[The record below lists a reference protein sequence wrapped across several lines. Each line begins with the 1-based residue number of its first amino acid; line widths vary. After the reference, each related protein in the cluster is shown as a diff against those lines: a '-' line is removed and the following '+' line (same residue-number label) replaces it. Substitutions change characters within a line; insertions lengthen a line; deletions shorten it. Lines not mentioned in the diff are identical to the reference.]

1 MVITAYIAPGY
12 AEYGSAND
20 VEADSA
26 QAAENDTEFLRLFPY
41 NYALAKCLNFKIP
54 DEVAND
60 GNGYYWVNVGKIM
73 RVPELSTYIAAY
85 TRGLISR
92 DYLYKMAFEGNRM
105 DVSLKCLSDIVRYMT
120 ERDRQVQT
128 RGYEWSFLSGNR
140 LEHVRKMLLHNPAK
154 ELSETDQASVDTA
167 KELYQ
172 AMAGL
177 VMEAEL
183 TRGDTETAF
192 SRYVYGL
199 TRIYGAAYFVRIL

>member
-85 TRGLISR
+85 TRGLISQ

-105 DVSLKCLSDIVRYMT
+105 DVSLKLSLI
-120 ERDRQVQT
+120 
-128 RGYEWSFLSGNR
+128 
-140 LEHVRKMLLHNPAK
+140 H
-154 ELSETDQASVDTA
+154 
-167 KELYQ
+167 
-172 AMAGL
+172 
-177 VMEAEL
+177 
-183 TRGDTETAF
+183 
-192 SRYVYGL
+192 
-199 TRIYGAAYFVRIL
+199 I